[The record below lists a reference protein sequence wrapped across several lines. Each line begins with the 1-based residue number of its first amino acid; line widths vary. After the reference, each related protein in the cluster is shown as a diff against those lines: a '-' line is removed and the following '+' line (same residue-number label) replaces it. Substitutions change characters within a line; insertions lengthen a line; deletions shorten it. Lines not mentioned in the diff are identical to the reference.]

1 MQSAK
6 LNLKIRSG
14 KFHCSKID
22 TAGEYFDEETGFIY
36 LRNRYYD
43 PSIGRVITED
53 PARDGLTWYVYCDN
67 NPVMFVDP
75 TGYAKEGDE
84 RFSQS
89 VRDEIAIYGQMW
101 SDADVAYSLGI
112 ISIYEK
118 ESVQSNAERKA
129 DDIRYRADH
138 PYKTFFA
145 SAVEFAVFD
154 VVLGDLNGGTV
165 YAADLSGPALEKMY
179 GNQEN
184 LKAIVNAAPVAVVA
198 AVNSSSKGRT
208 LVNTK
213 INGKMTRVDIEFPQG
228 GKPANLHVQ
237 IKGTGQK
244 VMIESLDDLN
254 KLPKAVS
261 KNTAIIN
268 TVKKGLKLLGKLF

>member
-1 MQSAK
+1 MGSQRKGDGSPV
-6 LNLKIRSG
+6 
-14 KFHCSKID
+14 SKQKTI
-22 TAGEYFDEETGFIY
+22 E
-36 LRNRYYD
+36 
-43 PSIGRVITED
+43 PS
-53 PARDGLTWYVYCDN
+53 
-67 NPVMFVDP
+67 PVF
-75 TGYAKEGDE
+75 
-84 RFSQS
+84 F
-89 VRDEIAIYGQMW
+89 DEIAIYGQMW
-101 SDADVAYSLGI
+101 SDAEVAYSLGI
-112 ISIYEK
+112 INVYEK
-118 ESVQSNAERKA
+118 ESVQFNAERKA

-165 YAADLSGPALEKMY
+165 YAADLSWPALEKMY

-237 IKGTGQK
+237 IKETGQK
-244 VMIESLDDLN
+244 VMIESETGDG
-254 KLPKAVS
+254 S
-261 KNTAIIN
+261 MS
-268 TVKKGLKLLGKLF
+268 